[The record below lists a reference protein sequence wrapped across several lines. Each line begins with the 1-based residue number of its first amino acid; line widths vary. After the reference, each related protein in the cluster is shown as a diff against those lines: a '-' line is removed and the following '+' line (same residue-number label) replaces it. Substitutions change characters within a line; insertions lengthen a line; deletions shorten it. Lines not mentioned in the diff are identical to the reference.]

1 MAGIDPTKFT
11 AADELRFKQVYE
23 KTLASL
29 SEQRDLMREIT
40 EQAKKLKLS
49 FDAENKSIGSSI
61 VKLTQQERLQAK
73 INDNIFDFAVI
84 NNNIVEWLKKRAE
97 LEKQNTIASRITLL
111 LVDDQLKLAKQELA
125 LAEKKSR
132 QLQFQHKLFGISNHL
147 LNQMGELGKFI
158 QDSKFPDWS
167 DVIKKGL
174 TNFMDYDKASFTMRK
189 SLGLVRGEFNGLQK
203 NIKSVGIDLQDSGV
217 TFDQVAAATTAI
229 AHEFNSFVA
238 SNKELVS
245 GISVIA
251 AQLGISE
258 AESAKFLKTMSSIGN
273 TTVKSQSGMM
283 GFAREMATAAGVPL
297 PTVMR
302 DVADASDDIRIFTGR
317 SVDNLIKAVVQAR
330 QMGTSLLNMALSAKK
345 LLDFQTSIA
354 DEMEASVLLGKD
366 VNLQEARN
374 LAYRR
379 DIVGANKEILRIT
392 KQIDFNNMDPYQAE
406 AFAKATGKSVQELQ
420 DMLQA
425 DKEIQ
430 AVRYGT
436 NEELK
441 KQLVKYEELK
451 RVRENEA
458 KDIGKAGEARVRQMA
473 NQERINQLQN
483 QFNKLMT
490 DLSGPVMDVV
500 EPLLKLVTTILPPLV
515 VGIEHLT
522 KMSGTVSSI
531 AAGWLFIIKPVNAV
545 VKSFMFAG
553 KSLSIMSKLTNS
565 LIAGGVSLGRS
576 FAFMGNAFKFFGV
589 FGKVLGPIGLVISA
603 FQFISSLMER
613 WEKTPKGF
621 LGGLEAIGGALYDV
635 FLKPF
640 VDAWD
645 WISSKFVGHSP
656 SQLGLGILHGI
667 VSIGS
672 MLIDA
677 ITAPFRTAFNIVS
690 GIFGGVKLPKIS
702 EVIAGKVDINSANVK
717 TASGPDLA
725 GIIVESNNKLVAKM
739 DELINLMSSGGIAVN
754 IDGVKAS
761 TLLARAQ
768 KERGAY
774 GTI

>member
-203 NIKSVGIDLQDSGV
+203 NIKSVSIDLQDLGV